1 MGNLCLPSYP
11 EFMDAKTGTLTR
23 DEVAVESQWDLTG
36 LYSSDDV
43 WASELTEFEAGIE
56 KYASF
61 AGTLAESAL
70 NLKACLEF
78 DMNFSRQLEKL
89 YTFAHLKNDEDKTNS
104 LYQGNFEKVMRLVNE
119 ASQASSFIRS
129 EIMSIPD
136 DKMSA
141 FLADKELEFYRF
153 HLEQVLRYR
162 DHTLSEKEEALL
174 AASGE
179 MGRGMRDVFDML
191 DNADL
196 QLGEIEDENGETVAL
211 THGNFQSLLQSY
223 DRRVRQD
230 AFNTYYKAYESHQYT
245 YSTLLAGSI
254 KKDLFYSRAKKFPS
268 YRAKA
273 LFSEN
278 IPVEVYDN
286 LIESVH
292 QNLDPLYKYF
302 DLRKRLL
309 KLDELHMYDCSVPLV
324 ADMKW
329 HMPFEKAVEEIQSAL
344 SPLGEEYVEQ
354 LTRGLSGDRWT
365 DRYENKGKRS
375 GAYSSGCYDSNP
387 FILMNYREDNINSAY
402 TLAHEAGHSMHS
414 LYSRKNQPYLYSD
427 YTIFVA
433 EVASTFNEALLT
445 RHFLSQDIAPDMRIY
460 LICREIDNFRGTL
473 YRQTMFAEFEHQ
485 VYKAMENHEPLTLE
499 PFKKIYKDLLERYFG
514 PAMVL
519 DDCLSLECFRIPH
532 FYFSF
537 YVYKYAT
544 GISAAYA
551 LADRVTSGGE
561 TELNDYLGFLKSGG
575 SKYPIDLLKSAGV
588 DMLSPEPVRTALAK
602 FSTLVDELE
611 HLTQ

>member
-1 MGNLCLPSYP
+1 
-11 EFMDAKTGTLTR
+11 MDAKTKNPTR
-23 DEVAVESQWDLTG
+23 DEVSIESQWDLTG
-36 LYSSDDV
+36 LYASNDL
-43 WASELTEFEAGIE
+43 WASDLSALAVEVAT
-56 KYASF
+56 YASF
-61 AGTLAESAL
+61 AGTLAESARK
-70 NLKACLEF
+70 LKVCLEF
-78 DMNFSRQLEKL
+78 DMNFSRRLEKL
-89 YTFAHLKNDEDKTNS
+89 YTFAHLKNDEDKTND
-104 LYQGNFEKVMRLVNE
+104 LYQTNFEKAMMLVHDK
-119 ASQASSFIRS
+119 SKASSFIRS
-129 EIMSIPD
+129 EIMAIPED
-136 DKMSA
+136 MMDA
-141 FLADKELEFYRF
+141 FLNHEELEFYRF
-153 HLEQVLRYR
+153 HLEQILRYR
-162 DHTLSEKEEALL
+162 EHTLSEKEEALL

-179 MGRGMRDVFDML
+179 MGRTMRDAFDML

-196 QLGEIEDENGETVAL
+196 QLGTIEDENGETVSL
-211 THGNFQSLLQSY
+211 THGNFQSLLQNY
-223 DRRVRQD
+223 DREVRQS
-230 AFNTYYKAYESHQYT
+230 AFQTYYKAYESHQYT

-254 KKDLFYSRAKKFPS
+254 KKDLFYSRAKNFSS

-278 IPVEVYDN
+278 ISVEVYDN
-286 LIESVH
+286 LIDSVH

-302 DLRKRLL
+302 GLRKRLL
-309 KLDELHMYDCSVPLV
+309 KLDALHMYDCSVPLV
-324 ADMKW
+324 EGIKW
-329 HMPFEKAVEEIQSAL
+329 HMPFEQAVEEIRTAL
-344 SPLGEEYVEQ
+344 KPLGEEYVEQ
-354 LTRGLSGDRWT
+354 VTRGLTGDRWT
-365 DRYENKGKRS
+365 DRYENQGKRS

-387 FILMNYREDNINSAY
+387 FILMNYREDNINSVY

-485 VYKAMENHEPLTLE
+485 VYKAAEGNEPLTLDS
-499 PFKKIYKDLLERYFG
+499 FKKIYKELLELYFG
-514 PAMVL
+514 PEVVL
-519 DDCLSLECFRIPH
+519 DDCLPLECFRIPH

-551 LADRVTSGGE
+551 LADRVHSGGE
-561 TELNDYLGFLKSGG
+561 AALNDYLLFLKSGG

-602 FSTLVDELE
+602 FSNLVDELE
-611 HLTQ
+611 QLTSNP

>member
-1 MGNLCLPSYP
+1 
-11 EFMDAKTGTLTR
+11 MDAKTESPTR
-23 DEVAVESQWDLTG
+23 DEVSAESQWDLTG
-36 LYSSDDV
+36 LYSFDDV
-43 WASELTEFEAGIE
+43 WNAELTKLEAEIE

-61 AGTLAESAL
+61 SGTLGESAL
-70 NLKACLEF
+70 KLKECLEF
-78 DMNFSRQLEKL
+78 EMKFSRKLEKL
-89 YTFAHLKNDEDKTNS
+89 YTYSHLKNDEDKTNS
-104 LYQGNFEKVMRLVNE
+104 LYQGNFEKVMMLVNE
-119 ASQASSFIRS
+119 ASRASSFIQS
-129 EIMSIPD
+129 EIMSIPAET
-136 DKMSA
+136 MQE

-153 HLEQVLRYR
+153 HLEQILRYR

-174 AASGE
+174 ASSGE
-179 MGRGMRDVFDML
+179 MGRGMRDAFDML

-196 QLGEIEDENGETVAL
+196 QLGEIEDEDGETVAL

-223 DRRVRQD
+223 SRRVRQD

-254 KKDLFYSRAKKFPS
+254 KKDLFYSRAKNFSS

-286 LIESVH
+286 LLDSVH
-292 QNLDPLYKYF
+292 QNLEPLYKYF

-309 KLDELHMYDCSVPLV
+309 ELDELHIYDCNVALV
-324 ADMKW
+324 KDMKW
-329 HMPFEKAVEEIQSAL
+329 HMPFEQAVEEIKSAL
-344 SPLGEEYVEQ
+344 KPLGAEYVEQ
-354 LTRGLSGDRWT
+354 LGRGLSVDRWT

-414 LYSRKNQPYLYSD
+414 FYSRKNQPYLYSD

-433 EVASTFNEALLT
+433 EVASIFNEALLT
-445 RHFLSQDIAPDMRIY
+445 RHFLSQDITPEMRIY

-473 YRQTMFAEFEHQ
+473 YRQTMFAEFEYQ
-485 VYKAMENHEPLTLE
+485 VYKAMEANEPLTLE
-499 PFKKIYKDLLERYFG
+499 SFKKIYKDLLKLYFG
-514 PAMVL
+514 PGVVL

-551 LADRVTSGGE
+551 LAGRVISGGKM
-561 TELNDYLGFLKSGG
+561 ELNDYLVFLKSGG

-588 DMLSPEPVRTALAK
+588 DMLSPEPVKTALAT
-602 FSTLVDELE
+602 FSVLVDELE
-611 HLTQ
+611 QLTQ

>member
-1 MGNLCLPSYP
+1 
-11 EFMDAKTGTLTR
+11 MDAQSGTIVR
-23 DEVAVESQWDLTG
+23 SEVSIESQWDLTG
-36 LYSSDDV
+36 LYSLDDV
-43 WASELTEFEAGIE
+43 WSTELAELEAEVE

-61 AGTLAESAL
+61 AGTLGESAL
-70 NLKACLEF
+70 KLKACLEF
-78 DMNFSRQLEKL
+78 DMKFSRQLEKL
-89 YTFAHLKNDEDKTNS
+89 YTFAHLKNDEDKTS
-104 LYQGNFEKVMRLVNE
+104 TLYQGNFEKVMMLVNE
-119 ASQASSFIRS
+119 ASRASSFIRS

-136 DKMSA
+136 EMMHE
-141 FLADKELEFYRF
+141 FLTDKELEFYRF
-153 HLEQVLRYR
+153 HLEKILRYR
-162 DHTLSEKEEALL
+162 AHTLSEKEEALL

-196 QLGEIEDENGETVAL
+196 KLGEIEDEKGETVTL
-211 THGNFQSLLQSY
+211 THGSFQSIIQSY
-223 DRRVRQD
+223 DRRVRRD

-254 KKDLFYSRAKKFPS
+254 RKDLFYSRAKKFAS

-286 LIESVH
+286 LLESVH

-309 KLDELHMYDCSVPLV
+309 NLDELHIYDCNVPLV
-324 ADMKW
+324 KDMKW
-329 HMPFEKAVEEIQSAL
+329 NMSFDKAVEEIKSAL
-344 SPLGEEYVEQ
+344 NPLGNEYVEQ
-354 LTRGLSGDRWT
+354 LGCGLSVDRWT

-414 LYSRKNQPYLYSD
+414 FYSRKNQPYLYSD

-445 RHFLSQDIAPDMRIY
+445 RHFLSQDISPDMRVY

-485 VYKAMENHEPLTLE
+485 VYKAMEGNEPLTLE
-499 PFKKIYKDLLERYFG
+499 SFKKIYRNLLERYFG
-514 PAMVL
+514 SGVVL

-561 TELNDYLGFLKSGG
+561 TELNDYLVFLKSGG

-588 DMLSPEPVRTALAK
+588 DMLSPEPVKTALAK
-602 FSTLVDELE
+602 FSALVDELE
-611 HLTQ
+611 QLTQ

>member
-1 MGNLCLPSYP
+1 
-11 EFMDAKTGTLTR
+11 MDAQSGTIVR
-23 DEVAVESQWDLTG
+23 SEVSIESQWDLTG
-36 LYSSDDV
+36 LYSLDDV
-43 WASELTEFEAGIE
+43 WSTELAELEAEVE

-61 AGTLAESAL
+61 AGTLGESAL
-70 NLKACLEF
+70 KLKACLEF
-78 DMNFSRQLEKL
+78 DMKFSRQLEKL
-89 YTFAHLKNDEDKTNS
+89 YTFAHLKNDEDKTS
-104 LYQGNFEKVMRLVNE
+104 TLYQGNFEKVMMLVNE
-119 ASQASSFIRS
+119 ASRASSFIRS

-136 DKMSA
+136 EMMHE
-141 FLADKELEFYRF
+141 FLTDKELEFYRF
-153 HLEQVLRYR
+153 HLEKILRYR
-162 DHTLSEKEEALL
+162 AHTLSEKEEALL

-196 QLGEIEDENGETVAL
+196 KLGEIEDEKGETVTL
-211 THGNFQSLLQSY
+211 THGSFQSIIQSY
-223 DRRVRQD
+223 DRRVRRD

-254 KKDLFYSRAKKFPS
+254 RKDLFYSRTKKFTS

-286 LIESVH
+286 LLESVH

-309 KLDELHMYDCSVPLV
+309 NLDELHIYDCNVPLV
-324 ADMKW
+324 KDMKW
-329 HMPFEKAVEEIQSAL
+329 NMSFDKAVEEIKSAL
-344 SPLGEEYVEQ
+344 NPLGNEYVEQ
-354 LTRGLSGDRWT
+354 LGCGLSVDRWT

-414 LYSRKNQPYLYSD
+414 FYSRKNQPYLYSD

-485 VYKAMENHEPLTLE
+485 VYKAMEGNEPLTLE
-499 PFKKIYKDLLERYFG
+499 SFKKIYRNLLERYFG
-514 PAMVL
+514 SGVVL

-588 DMLSPEPVRTALAK
+588 DMLSPEPVKTALAK
-602 FSTLVDELE
+602 FSALVDELE
-611 HLTQ
+611 QLTQ